1 MQLYTLQMGKHR
13 IATAR
18 GFTITDTTVKSGGDS
33 PFKPTWAIVQ
43 DVKAGV
49 ITEAQ
54 YTTAY
59 LRLMRQSYINRPD
72 EWLEFLRQPTA
83 VIACYCGCGKF
94 CHRYLLVECLAKVAA
109 RHGIEFEY
117 LGELT

>member
-1 MQLYTLQMGKHR
+1 MRLYTIQMGKYR
-13 IATAR
+13 IATAQ
-18 GFTITDTTVKSGGDS
+18 GYTITDTTVKSGGDS
-33 PFKPTWAIVQ
+33 PFKPTWDIVR

-49 ITEAQ
+49 ITECQ

-59 LRLMRQSYINRPD
+59 LHLMRRSYINRRE

-83 VIACYCGCGKF
+83 VIACYCGNGKF
-94 CHRYLLVECLAKVAA
+94 CHRYILTRCLAMVAA
-109 RHGIEFEY
+109 RHAIEFEY